1 MDLAALDQIRARL
14 LSGVPLQS
22 VAEIFKLLAD
32 PTRVRILDALSHGE
46 RCVCDLASLVGI
58 SESAMSHQLRLLRT
72 ARLVRARRDGRQ
84 AFYALDDHHVIGLL
98 RDARKH
104 VEEPGHV
111 KRVAR

>member
-1 MDLAALDQIRARL
+1 MQPATLDDVREKL
-14 LSGVPLQS
+14 LTGGPLES
-22 VAEIFKLLAD
+22 VAEIFGLLAD

-46 RCVCDLASLVGI
+46 RCVGDLATLVEI

-72 ARLVRARRDGRQ
+72 ARLVRVRRDGRQ

-104 VEEPGHV
+104 AEEPAH
-111 KRVAR
+111 KRQGTR